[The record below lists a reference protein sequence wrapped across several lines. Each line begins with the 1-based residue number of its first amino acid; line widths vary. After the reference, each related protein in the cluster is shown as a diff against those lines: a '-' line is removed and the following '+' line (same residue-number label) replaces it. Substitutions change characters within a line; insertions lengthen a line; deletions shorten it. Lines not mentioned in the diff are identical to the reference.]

1 MNPLVASLIL
11 FGCLLLLLSTGLQ
24 IVFVIGS
31 IAIVAGLFLLGVDGL
46 YLVGQIMYTQW
57 TSQTLLSLPFFLF
70 SAAILERSG
79 IGEACYDTIYRLFG
93 AIRGGLASGTVLI
106 CTMFAAIVGVSGAA
120 TVSMGLIALPSM
132 LRRGYDKHMS
142 LGAVAA
148 GGVLGI
154 VIPPSVIMIIY
165 SVMVRQAGVSVGAM
179 FFGGVVPGLIIAGLH
194 IAMISIRSFFNPKLA
209 PPVPVEERVGI
220 IGKLVSLRAVILPFS
235 LMFLVLGV
243 IYTGVATPTEA
254 AAIAAAGSLIC
265 AAVYRRLN
273 WTSLKESSIASLR
286 LIGMVMWILAA
297 ATLFN
302 SVFITTGARDA
313 LMTAVIGLHLNRWLI
328 IIVLQLS
335 LLVFGCLMDDYAIV
349 AMCGPIYAPLVI
361 SLGFDPLWWGILFI
375 LNMEMAYLTPP
386 YGFNLFYLRGVIP
399 QIRDKIPEDISMLDI
414 YRGCAPFLV
423 TQGLGLVLVMIFPIL
438 ALWLPSTM

>member
-1 MNPLVASLIL
+1 MNPLVASLIM

-31 IAIVAGLFLLGVDGL
+31 VAIVAGLFLLGVDGL
-46 YLVGQIMYTQW
+46 YLVGGIIYTQW
-57 TSQTLLSLPFFLF
+57 MSQTLLALPFFLF

-79 IGEACYDTIYRLFG
+79 LGEAVYATVYRLFG
-93 AIRGGLASGTVLI
+93 GLRGGLASGTVLI

-132 LRRGYDKHMS
+132 LRRGYNKHMA
-142 LGAVAA
+142 LGSVAA

-165 SVMVRQAGVSVGAM
+165 AVMVRESVGGM

-194 IAMISIRSFFNPKLA
+194 VALISIRSFRNPKLA
-209 PPVPVEERVGI
+209 PAIPVEERVGI
-220 IGKLVSLRAVILPFS
+220 IEKLVSLRAIILPFL

-243 IYTGVATPTEA
+243 IYTGVATPSEA
-254 AAIAAAGSLIC
+254 GAIAAFGSLIC

-273 WTSLKESSIASLR
+273 WASLKESCIASFR

-302 SVFITTGARDA
+302 SVYITTGARDA
-313 LMTAVIGLHLNRWLI
+313 LMTAVTGLEVNRWLI

-335 LLVFGCLMDDYAIV
+335 LLVFGCLMDDYAVV
-349 AMCGPIYAPLVI
+349 AMCAPIYAPLVV

-375 LNMEMAYLTPP
+375 LNMQMAYLTPP
-386 YGFNLFYLRGVIP
+386 YGFNLFYLRGVVP
-399 QIRDKIPEDISMLDI
+399 QIRDRIPEDISMLDI
-414 YRGCAPFLV
+414 YRGCAPYLG
-423 TQGLGLVLVMIFPIL
+423 TQALGVVLVMIFPIL